1 MYFHR
6 PIQLPASL
14 MPQTEPLAKPSL
26 SIPIDIAPTKAV
38 VSRPKLRNGAF
49 LFQFF
54 FEKENLKKLFFRP
67 QPSAK
72 SRTRVAE
79 RTKRHE
85 RRRRYSESSESS
97 FDSERSSQFS
107 DSSFDDR

>member
-26 SIPIDIAPTKAV
+26 AIPIDIAPTKPV

-49 LFQFF
+49 RFKL
-54 FEKENLKKLFFRP
+54 ENKKG
-67 QPSAK
+67 
-72 SRTRVAE
+72 
-79 RTKRHE
+79 
-85 RRRRYSESSESS
+85 
-97 FDSERSSQFS
+97 
-107 DSSFDDR
+107 

>member
-38 VSRPKLRNGAF
+38 VSRPKL
-49 LFQFF
+49 
-54 FEKENLKKLFFRP
+54 RP